1 VDLKK
6 YEAMLEE
13 KKVLKPFPVP
23 DKELCDRYEG
33 VFTSAVN
40 DVLRSEGLLSQV
52 LPHNIMPLRDEMKVC
67 GIAFTIKGSPNLSL
81 EDEMGFRAE
90 MLDAIFPES
99 VVLWDTSGD
108 NESSQWGE
116 IMTLSARK
124 KGCRGAV
131 VDGGVRDTDMI
142 LKQNFPVF
150 CRYRTSNAMMGRFRM
165 IAYQAPVSIGN
176 VRIYPGDVVFGDID
190 GVIIVP
196 RDMAYD
202 VLIKAEEIR
211 DHEVEIKAMVNQG
224 LSPQDV
230 VKKGGYF

>member
-1 VDLKK
+1 MDLKK
-6 YEAMLEE
+6 YEAMLDE
-13 KKVLKPFPVP
+13 KKSLKSFPIS

-52 LPHNIMPLRDEMKVC
+52 LPSTIMPLLNEMKAC

-90 MLDAIFPES
+90 MLDAIFPDS

-116 IMTLSARK
+116 IMTMSAKK

-131 VDGGVRDTDMI
+131 VDGGVRDTNMV

-165 IAYQAPVSIGN
+165 IAYQVPITIGT

-190 GVIIVP
+190 GVIIIP
-196 RDMAYD
+196 RDLAYD
-202 VLIKAEEIR
+202 VLLKAEGIR
-211 DHEVEIKAMVNQG
+211 DHEVEIKAMVDEG

>member
-1 VDLKK
+1 
-6 YEAMLEE
+6 
-13 KKVLKPFPVP
+13 
-23 DKELCDRYEG
+23 
-33 VFTSAVN
+33 VN

-116 IMTLSARK
+116 IMTLSSRK

-165 IAYQAPVSIGN
+165 IAYQVPVSIGN

-202 VLIKAEEIR
+202 VLVKAEEIR